1 MIIMAMFSYFTIEIA
16 QQKVSANKPGLA
28 NKVFETKLIS
38 AVVWG
43 NRLDSFLGAQMSQ
56 NMAANITI
64 WPNTTELYIGGTF
77 YSSEYNY
84 ISMSIKRWKGQ
95 SYCKSTSQIND
106 AMTKLSLGFG
116 VTEYYFDSSDYSN
129 PIKLNVNTVNQFG
142 LIPSFKKTVRLMFR
156 K

>member
-1 MIIMAMFSYFTIEIA
+1 
-16 QQKVSANKPGLA
+16 
-28 NKVFETKLIS
+28 
-38 AVVWG
+38 
-43 NRLDSFLGAQMSQ
+43 
-56 NMAANITI
+56 
-64 WPNTTELYIGGTF
+64 
-77 YSSEYNY
+77 
-84 ISMSIKRWKGQ
+84 MSIKRWKGQ

>member
-1 MIIMAMFSYFTIEIA
+1 MDINILYFTIEIA

-64 WPNTTELYIGGTF
+64 WLIINNIEYI
-77 YSSEYNY
+77 
-84 ISMSIKRWKGQ
+84 
-95 SYCKSTSQIND
+95 
-106 AMTKLSLGFG
+106 L
-116 VTEYYFDSSDYSN
+116 
-129 PIKLNVNTVNQFG
+129 LNN
-142 LIPSFKKTVRLMFR
+142 I
-156 K
+156 